1 MTKRMLILKGDLLKN
16 IISPAEV
23 IEAVEN
29 AMVLYEGDDF
39 YMPPRMHAEHEG
51 NVLLLMP
58 SFMKSA
64 FGIKLVTVFPGNLSR
79 DQAVIQGV
87 MLLNDPVSGTPV
99 AMMDASVLTGLRTGA
114 IAATGIRYLS
124 GPDVRSLGIIGA
136 GAQAYYQAIMAS
148 EVRSF
153 ERIYI
158 SDLDRSRAEKLASS
172 LAPEL
177 DAEMIIAATNEE
189 LVTASEVVITA
200 TTSFHPVI
208 PSDKDILI
216 GKTFVGIGSFK
227 PAMREIPEE
236 LFHLVDRV
244 YVDSRQASQES
255 GDLIYAIKAGLIAEE
270 KIFTLGKLINQSLKP
285 SRQGTSFFKSV
296 GMALFDLLVAEKIYG
311 LARSQGAGI
320 EIDIT

>member
-1 MTKRMLILKGDLLKN
+1 MTQGTLILKGDLLEE

-23 IEAVEN
+23 IESVEK

-64 FGIKLVTVFPGNLSR
+64 FGTKLVTVFPGNFSR

-87 MLLNDPVSGTPV
+87 MLLNDPVSGTPL
-99 AMMDASVLTGLRTGA
+99 AMMGASVLTGLRTGA
-114 IAATGIRYLS
+114 VSAVGIRYLADP
-124 GPDVRSLGIIGA
+124 GVRSLGIIGA
-136 GAQAYYQAIMAS
+136 GTQAYYQAIMAS
-148 EVRSF
+148 QVRPF
-153 ERIYI
+153 DRIYI
-158 SDLDRSRAEKLASS
+158 SDLDRSRTEKLASS
-172 LAPEL
+172 LATEL

-189 LVTASEVVITA
+189 LVSASEVVITA
-200 TTSFHPVI
+200 TTSLHPVI
-208 PSDKDILI
+208 TSDKEILG

-227 PAMREIPEE
+227 PTMREIPEE

-270 KIFTLGKLINQSLKP
+270 KIFTLGKLINQSIRP
-285 SRQGTSFFKSV
+285 SQQATSFFKSV
-296 GMALFDLLVAEKIYG
+296 GMALFDLLVAEKIYE
-311 LARSQGAGI
+311 LAKNQGAGI
-320 EIDIT
+320 QVDII

>member
-1 MTKRMLILKGDLLKN
+1 MLILKGDLLKE

-23 IEAVEN
+23 IESVEK

-39 YMPPRMHAEHEG
+39 YMPPRMHAEHDG

-64 FGIKLVTVFPGNLSR
+64 FGTKLVTVFPGNLSR

-87 MLLNDPVSGTPV
+87 MLLNDPVSGTPL

-114 IAATGIRYLS
+114 VSAVGIRYLADP
-124 GPDVRSLGIIGA
+124 GVRSLGIIGA
-136 GAQAYYQAIMAS
+136 GTQAFFQAIMACQI
-148 EVRSF
+148 RPF
-153 ERIYI
+153 DRIYI
-158 SDLDRSRAEKLASS
+158 SDVDRSRTEKLASS
-172 LAPEL
+172 LATEL
-177 DAEMIIAATNEE
+177 EADMIIAATNEE
-189 LVTASEVVITA
+189 LVTASDVVITA
-200 TTSFHPVI
+200 TTSLHPVI
-208 PSDKDILI
+208 TSDKEILS
-216 GKTFVGIGSFK
+216 GKTYVGIGSFK
-227 PAMREIPEE
+227 PTMREIPEE

-270 KIFTLGKLINQSLKP
+270 KIFTLGKLINQSIRP
-285 SRQGTSFFKSV
+285 SRQATSFFKSV
-296 GMALFDLLVAEKIYG
+296 GMALFDLLVAEKIYE
-311 LARSQGAGI
+311 LAKNQGAGI